1 MLNKR
6 VKVYISIV
14 IALGLSF
21 LIYSMLKISKDTIP
35 NIILFG
41 LFAALAESM
50 PIYVTK
56 EIAVSVGFAIDLMA
70 LLILGPYEA
79 AIVATI
85 GVLFQFGRYPD
96 GKIRHVFN
104 FPYYKTLFNTSELA
118 LSVGIAGLVFQYLG
132 GFPGTYI
139 YPQHLFAAILAAVI
153 YYILNAFIVAELVAL
168 LINKS
173 LMYILTKDFKWTI
186 PNFLFLAFLGIVM
199 TEAFVRIGY
208 ISFVLLFIPLFMVR
222 YMFKLYI
229 DLKQS
234 YYDTINVLMKALDAK
249 DKYTAGHSQSV
260 ERIAALLSRELGLSE
275 SHIERIRIAALLHDI
290 GKIGVKEEVLNK
302 PGKLTDEEMNLIR
315 EHPVKGY
322 EILSEVPSLK
332 DVALWVR
339 YHHEWYNGS
348 GYPDGLKG
356 EEIPLEAQI
365 LSLADVFDALVSDRP
380 YRDAFSQEEAYK
392 IILDHEGT
400 QFSPKLI
407 DAFKK
412 AFEKHREEFKH
423 DI

>member
-6 VKVYISIV
+6 VKVYISII
-14 IALGLSF
+14 IALGISF
-21 LIYSMLKISKDTIP
+21 LIYSMLRTSKNTIP
-35 NIILFG
+35 DIILFG
-41 LFAALAESM
+41 FFAALAESM
-50 PIYVTK
+50 PVYIAK
-56 EIAVSVGFAIDLMA
+56 EITVSVAFAVDLMA
-70 LLILGPYEA
+70 LLIFGPYGGA
-79 AIVATI
+79 LIASMGTAFQIVKSE
-85 GVLFQFGRYPD
+85 D
-96 GKIRHVFN
+96 GTLRHIFN
-104 FPYYKTLFNTSELA
+104 LPYYKTLFNISELA
-118 LSVGIAGLVFQYLG
+118 LSVRIAGLVFEYTG
-132 GFPGTYI
+132 GVAGTYI
-139 YPQHLFAAILAAVI
+139 YPKYLIPAVIAASVYYLLNTSIIAIL
-153 YYILNAFIVAELVAL
+153 LSL
-168 LINKS
+168 LTNKS
-173 LMYILTKDFKWTI
+173 LSYVIMKEIKWMV

>member
-35 NIILFG
+35 DIILFG

-132 GFPGTYI
+132 GLPGTYI

-392 IILDHEGT
+392 IILEHEGT

-412 AFEKHREEFKH
+412 AFEKSREEFKH

>member
-6 VKVYISIV
+6 VKVYISI
-14 IALGLSF
+14 IITLGLSF
-21 LIYSMLKISKDTIP
+21 LIYSILKIPEDRLVD
-35 NIILFG
+35 IILFG

-56 EIAVSVGFAIDLMA
+56 EITVSVAFAVDLMA
-70 LLILGPYEA
+70 LLIFGPYGGA
-79 AIVATI
+79 LIASIGIALTIVK
-85 GVLFQFGRYPD
+85 QDD
-96 GKIRHVFN
+96 GKIRHIFN
-104 FPYYKTLFNTSELA
+104 FPYYKTLFNVSQLA
-118 LSVGIAGLVFQYLG
+118 LSVGIAGLVFEYTG
-132 GFPGTYI
+132 GIPSTYI
-139 YPQHLFAAILAAVI
+139 YPRYLFSAILAGIV
-153 YYILNAFIVAELVAL
+153 YYILNTSLIAILVSF
-168 LINKS
+168 LINKPFI
-173 LMYILTKDFKWTI
+173 YVLTKDFKWAI

-380 YRDAFSQEEAYK
+380 YRDAFSQEKAYK

>member
-1 MLNKR
+1 
-6 VKVYISIV
+6 V
-14 IALGLSF
+14 
-21 LIYSMLKISKDTIP
+21 
-35 NIILFG
+35 
-41 LFAALAESM
+41 
-50 PIYVTK
+50 
-56 EIAVSVGFAIDLMA
+56 
-70 LLILGPYEA
+70 
-79 AIVATI
+79 
-85 GVLFQFGRYPD
+85 
-96 GKIRHVFN
+96 
-104 FPYYKTLFNTSELA
+104 
-118 LSVGIAGLVFQYLG
+118 
-132 GFPGTYI
+132 
-139 YPQHLFAAILAAVI
+139 
-153 YYILNAFIVAELVAL
+153 
-168 LINKS
+168 
-173 LMYILTKDFKWTI
+173 LTKDFKWAI